1 MPQKATRTISQSD
14 DDEDEVLSQY
24 SKAPDSDDRELELY
38 AKAVAE
44 FKVSWQKQKQEKE
57 RRFLKSAQAELDDL
71 MNRKRGELDEIM
83 GQMDDIY
90 QDFLS
95 RYTAIEDRKRE
106 VLVQI
111 AEKQKILL
119 AISVKKHQEAVEHVQ
134 NLEEGQREGIRL
146 VAQSCQD
153 MQGMIDA
160 FMKV

>member
-1 MPQKATRTISQSD
+1 MPQKATRTISQLD

-71 MNRKRGELDEIM
+71 VRALLLCPM
-83 GQMDDIY
+83 QDDIY